1 MGKTRSVKTE
11 IWWEKTVN
19 IIHSKLSCC
28 YNKEY
33 NVSGEIPA
41 GKQARKSMPDLLQ
54 GLSTLACLGQN
65 TATLKCKLQDTCSVS
80 LSLSLS
86 SSFPPFISLSLRP
99 SLPSSPAPRLSL
111 THTQFIP
118 YIASVFSLG
127 QRSLCSEHQLMQTHN
142 FQALEIK

>member
-65 TATLKCKLQDTCSVS
+65 TTALKCKLQETCSVS
-80 LSLSLS
+80 LSLLLSVSL
-86 SSFPPFISLSLRP
+86 FILPSLYF
-99 SLPSSPAPRLSL
+99 SLPSSLSPFLSPLLSL
-111 THTQFIP
+111 SHTIHSIHCFC
-118 YIASVFSLG
+118 SLPW
-127 QRSLCSEHQLMQTHN
+127 
-142 FQALEIK
+142 LEKPLQ